1 MTDVNYE
8 LYDAGVLDNYSL
20 LGKIYKSVTPQE
32 CLETYVRH
40 VKEKRGEFLDMKQ
53 HLAGVANAQLSLYD
67 NQLNRSE
74 NGTSPEMVE
83 MFKSAIDP
91 HLIHFVGERPWV
103 LESMWVNIM
112 GPGDFQPVHM
122 HTGALSFVWYLD
134 VPEVIYEKNEQYSRP
149 NEPEGGSSPY
159 GEIHFLTPDQNCPFG
174 ITRETF
180 RPATGDLMIFDAR
193 YRHTVYPYTAN
204 VERVSISGNINFVP
218 HANDF

>member
-8 LYDAGVLDNYSL
+8 LYDAGVLDQFQL
-20 LGKIYKSVTPQE
+20 LGKIYKSVTPIE
-32 CLETYVRH
+32 CLEAYVQHTR
-40 VKEKRGEFLDMKQ
+40 ENRGNFLDMKQ
-53 HLAGVANAQLSLYD
+53 HLAGVANSQLSLYD

-74 NGTSPEMVE
+74 LSTPAALVE
-83 MFKSAIDP
+83 MFRDAIDP
-91 HLIHFVGERPWV
+91 HLIQFVGERPWV

-122 HTGALSFVWYLD
+122 HTGDLSFVWYLD
-134 VPEVIYEKNEQYSRP
+134 VPQVIYEKNEQYSRP
-149 NEPEGGSSPY
+149 NEPDGGSSPY
-159 GEIHFLTPDQNCPFG
+159 GEIHFLTPDQHCPFG

-180 RPATGDLMIFDAR
+180 RPETGDLLIFDAR